1 MGDPSASVGP
11 NGKGLFCSSTPTLIY
26 NLGSNTSNGFPIALL
41 DGTGSGVGFPD
52 NPSPFNSIPN
62 IPNRPQGGNPD
73 GPHDDTSTK
82 NGATQGNAPNAGTPE
97 DLNYDVSLK
106 DDLNKAFNDIKAPG
120 TFAAW
125 GALPTTPPAGLNVD
139 GVGDI
144 AFPLQEETMRQLIAK
159 SHQAPYG
166 RRSETLVDVSV
177 RNTWEINGDQL
188 HFFDPDWVR
197 YVLRLSHLVAT
208 TLGIKETIRLD
219 LYKMLIYETE
229 AMFKAHTDTEETPG
243 MFGTLIICLPSA
255 HTGGEVIVR
264 HHGQTK
270 TLRTSDATQSYA
282 SVKPGLAR
290 PIATAPDYQ
299 RDYLRKTLRV
309 WLNELTGHQVE
320 SHLYCPFEHKYTEAA
335 ISLRALKK
343 NDLARVHVMQ
353 DLTRE
358 LPFDIFLALLEK
370 KDEGCAEDDEEEE
383 NYYSHKRSRYCYYDP
398 PRKTNDDDTHVMTE
412 IHDTT
417 YAVKSLH
424 ALDGTT
430 IAHEYDF
437 DMESCLEED
446 PFLDLEIAE
455 EDFEPYMGNSGPSA
469 THWYRRATLVVVP
482 HSELGNYLAKCASR
496 NSRSAIGYLARV
508 CSLPTVRAHTLDA
521 MFKLCGPRSVQ
532 GLPPG
537 AICDVLKV
545 ALQHSRDDLFKSL
558 AGSHRGEL
566 PATFFDWAREWLNTL
581 PESVRLERYQNWI
594 PLLLFGYLSFAD
606 RISMIQRIARPT
618 GYVAPLSN
626 PLAQGFTQHSIN
638 NLINT
643 PISRPIGEGAPT
655 SHPST
660 QDLPRQTTNNFINT
674 VVSPSTAD
682 IAPISIHL
690 TQDLTRQS
698 INNFINTVGT
708 KVLIRTPQ
716 NPQHPTNPRIRSG
729 CGTAFWKSGIRPDS
743 SKGKTRTRAGYPPG
757 LAADGQNPD
766 PRRRIGTLVGT
777 PTPEDGSAIVSAVF
791 SLNDPWA
798 ETSAFLA
805 LIFDRFSQANLV
817 TFLLQLLSQFKILA
831 NSTNAQFP
839 VSDTM
844 SLWKN
849 LISRFCQRTP
859 ANIMTSA
866 NVMHSSGKQVAVTP
880 QALVEFACDLN
891 NFNTGTENLLEP
903 FIKKIS
909 SHCTGFSAQDM
920 RSFWMP
926 FFYDLT
932 WALASQSV
940 PLNTAFYQQL
950 TRRLIKRLDDQ
961 VLGPCPQPTPG
972 CKGPM
977 ASSSGG
983 VPRPQVSCR
992 CGNCTTLNRFL

>member
-1 MGDPSASVGP
+1 MSF
-11 NGKGLFCSSTPTLIY
+11 NFI
-26 NLGSNTSNGFPIALL
+26 GSNTSNGFPIALL

-62 IPNRPQGGNPD
+62 IPNRPHGGNPG

-188 HFFDPDWVR
+188 HFFDPDWLR

-219 LYKMLIYETE
+219 LYKMLIYETG

-537 AICDVLKV
+537 AICDVFKV

-594 PLLLFGYLSFAD
+594 PLLLFGHLSFAD
-606 RISMIQRIARPT
+606 CISMIQRIARPT
-618 GYVAPLSN
+618 DYVAPLNN
-626 PLAQGFTQHSIN
+626 PLA
-638 NLINT
+638 
-643 PISRPIGEGAPT
+643 
-655 SHPST
+655 
-660 QDLPRQTTNNFINT
+660 
-674 VVSPSTAD
+674 
-682 IAPISIHL
+682 
-690 TQDLTRQS
+690 
-698 INNFINTVGT
+698 
-708 KVLIRTPQ
+708 
-716 NPQHPTNPRIRSG
+716 
-729 CGTAFWKSGIRPDS
+729 
-743 SKGKTRTRAGYPPG
+743 
-757 LAADGQNPD
+757 
-766 PRRRIGTLVGT
+766 
-777 PTPEDGSAIVSAVF
+777 
-791 SLNDPWA
+791 
-798 ETSAFLA
+798 
-805 LIFDRFSQANLV
+805 
-817 TFLLQLLSQFKILA
+817 
-831 NSTNAQFP
+831 
-839 VSDTM
+839 
-844 SLWKN
+844 
-849 LISRFCQRTP
+849 
-859 ANIMTSA
+859 
-866 NVMHSSGKQVAVTP
+866 
-880 QALVEFACDLN
+880 
-891 NFNTGTENLLEP
+891 
-903 FIKKIS
+903 
-909 SHCTGFSAQDM
+909 
-920 RSFWMP
+920 
-926 FFYDLT
+926 
-932 WALASQSV
+932 
-940 PLNTAFYQQL
+940 
-950 TRRLIKRLDDQ
+950 
-961 VLGPCPQPTPG
+961 
-972 CKGPM
+972 
-977 ASSSGG
+977 
-983 VPRPQVSCR
+983 
-992 CGNCTTLNRFL
+992 